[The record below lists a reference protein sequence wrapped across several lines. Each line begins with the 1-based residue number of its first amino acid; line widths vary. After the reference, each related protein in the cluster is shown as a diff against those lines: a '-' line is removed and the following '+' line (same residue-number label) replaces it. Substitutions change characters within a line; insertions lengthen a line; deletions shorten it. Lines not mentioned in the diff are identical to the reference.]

1 MTTQSQHEIP
11 KLRETNEV
19 LSWIRQVSGADLVFP
34 GHPVVIA
41 CAIMTLYPNLA
52 QVTAPATE
60 GGSAEAMA
68 DGRVPGTGD
77 CVRSALH
84 ALTSGASVSEML
96 ETMRRYWSR
105 SQAGGHM
112 GNVDPGI
119 AQAMKFEPYFR
130 ENVETWLG
138 LDTTEHSLA
147 SHDSGVKDN
156 VDPLTD
162 DLEALV
168 NEVAAAV
175 RSARLLGADLPI
187 SEVRE
192 LCHLINLEDKA
203 GRPRAQQTPASIL
216 YGVLKGFGICGLVSN
231 RQMVDFASQ
240 IFTQNNPDQRK
251 EKSV

>member
-1 MTTQSQHEIP
+1 MTTNSQHEIP

-41 CAIMTLYPNLA
+41 CAIMTLYPNIA

-84 ALTSGASVSEML
+84 ALTSGDSVSEML
-96 ETMRRYWSR
+96 EAMRGYWSR

-119 AQAMKFEPYFR
+119 AQAMKLEPYFS
-130 ENVETWLG
+130 ENVETWLAR
-138 LDTTEHSLA
+138 DTTAIPSA
-147 SHDSGVKDN
+147 SQDGGVKDN
-156 VDPLTD
+156 ADPLTD
-162 DLEALV
+162 ELEALV
-168 NEVAAAV
+168 NEVAVSV
-175 RSARLLGADLPI
+175 RSARLLVADLAI

-192 LCHLINLEDKA
+192 LCHLINLEDQA
-203 GRPRAQQTPASIL
+203 GRPRAMQTPATIL
-216 YGVLKGFGICGLVSN
+216 YGVLKGFGICGLITN
-231 RQMVDFASQ
+231 RQIVDFASQ